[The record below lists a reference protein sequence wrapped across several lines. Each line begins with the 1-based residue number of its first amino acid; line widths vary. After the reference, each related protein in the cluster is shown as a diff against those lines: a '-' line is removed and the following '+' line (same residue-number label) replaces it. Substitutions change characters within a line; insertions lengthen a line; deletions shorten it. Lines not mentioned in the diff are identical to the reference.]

1 MKKWLNEVVL
11 ETDNVKLLPICENH
25 KDDLITASLD
35 GNLSELWFA
44 SIPTKYNI
52 DIYIAKAIEDFKQD
66 KGLAFVVINKKIN
79 RIIGTT
85 RFTNATPEHRRLEI
99 GYTWYSKT
107 FQKTHINSEC
117 KLLLLSH
124 AFETLKTVAVEFRTN
139 WYNFP
144 SRNAIERLGAKQDG
158 VLRNHQIMPNGS
170 FRDTVVF
177 SILESE
183 WQTCKQALLYKI
195 NQMHNKANY

>member
-79 RIIGTT
+79 RKNDCFNRGLPC
-85 RFTNATPEHRRLEI
+85 FAPYPADFLPAA
-99 GYTWYSKT
+99 
-107 FQKTHINSEC
+107 
-117 KLLLLSH
+117 LSG
-124 AFETLKTVAVEFRTN
+124 FCLKHPGFR
-139 WYNFP
+139 
-144 SRNAIERLGAKQDG
+144 
-158 VLRNHQIMPNGS
+158 
-170 FRDTVVF
+170 
-177 SILESE
+177 
-183 WQTCKQALLYKI
+183 
-195 NQMHNKANY
+195 